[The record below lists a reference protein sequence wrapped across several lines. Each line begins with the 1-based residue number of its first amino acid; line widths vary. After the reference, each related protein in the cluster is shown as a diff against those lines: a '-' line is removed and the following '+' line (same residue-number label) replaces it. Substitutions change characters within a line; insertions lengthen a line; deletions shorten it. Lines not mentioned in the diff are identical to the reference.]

1 MKNKLI
7 LFSLGILIFVS
18 CSTEPEKIIFGSD
31 ACHFC
36 SMTIVDSQH
45 AAQYV
50 TKKGKQFKFDA
61 VECMLNE
68 LSDITTENIGI
79 ILVSDYS
86 NPGSMTDAIAAT
98 YLISM
103 EIKSPMGAFLSS
115 FSEMD
120 NADTFVLKESDKLF
134 DWFAIKE
141 KYDVK

>member
-1 MKNKLI
+1 MKNKFF
-7 LFSLGILIFVS
+7 LFSMVILVFVS
-18 CSTEPEKIIFGSD
+18 CSTEPEKIVFGSD

-68 LSDITTENIGI
+68 FSEITTENIGVM
-79 ILVSDYS
+79 LVSDYS
-86 NPGSMTDAIAAT
+86 NPGSMTDARAAT
-98 YLISM
+98 YLISK
-103 EIKSPMGAFLSS
+103 EIKSPMGAFLST
-115 FSEMD
+115 FSEID
-120 NADTFVLKESDKLF
+120 KAEKFVLKEDDRLF
-134 DWFAIKE
+134 DWLAIKE